1 MLEMVKIMCNGVQ
14 LRGLVCSPTSLICS
28 SNLSFILPIFEPY
41 PSHAMAMFEQ
51 LIIPVMSGWLFLINL
66 CICKCYCMFH
76 ISARH
81 LLLPKVVAVV
91 RNNLAGNL
99 TCHDASRW
107 FDEERI
113 INKSRSE
120 KHGRRSVK
128 IKGRLL
134 VVILSS
140 SRLVSPAWCLGC
152 RRVIGVE
159 EVSM

>member
-1 MLEMVKIMCNGVQ
+1 MIEMVKIMWNGVP

-51 LIIPVMSGWLFLINL
+51 LIIPVMSGWLIITNL

-91 RNNLAGNL
+91 GNNLAGNL
-99 TCHDASRW
+99 TCRDASRW
-107 FDEERI
+107 VGEERI

-140 SRLVSPAWCLGC
+140 SRLVSPGWCLGC

-159 EVSM
+159 